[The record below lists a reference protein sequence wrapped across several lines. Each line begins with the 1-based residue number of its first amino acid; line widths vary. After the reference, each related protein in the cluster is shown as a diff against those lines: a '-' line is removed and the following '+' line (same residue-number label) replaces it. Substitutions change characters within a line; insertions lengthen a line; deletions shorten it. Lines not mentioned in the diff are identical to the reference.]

1 MRKDTLSP
9 AEEVRLEAL
18 LAHLEQLLPDAEGP
32 AFRRAA
38 LELPPP
44 TLRLNP
50 LRPQPALT
58 DVSGAL
64 SVVDGPSNPAVSLI
78 ASGSGTL
85 IRIQGRSLAAEEGFV
100 GRVPGP
106 TALAGTSATANGRP
120 IPLLYV
126 SSTQI
131 WGQLPSDVQAPFLLS
146 VINVNGSVQANVS

>member
-1 MRKDTLSP
+1 MDITAIRGDGTVV
-9 AEEVRLEAL
+9 ER
-18 LAHLEQLLPDAEGP
+18 
-32 AFRRAA
+32 F
-38 LELPPP
+38 
-44 TLRLNP
+44 P

-64 SVVDGPSNPAVSLI
+64 SVVDGPSHPAVSLI